1 MYIHEHTNSYNI
13 RSTFKRNLII
23 YAYSYLVNS
32 VHWSLNQ
39 IFSYL
44 SITACLLP
52 KQKYIFFYIMQGLY
66 NYFKN
71 LSTFAK
77 TLKKISTCFVFFT
90 AWQNVKLCWKR
101 TQKSYIIIAMMN
113 AELRNYGHPPYDWQ
127 ARKTS
132 VYYSCKIQTVKSFTL
147 YTAAFTSPLT
157 IWFLC

>member
-1 MYIHEHTNSYNI
+1 MNTLTVIILDPLSREILLFMHI
-13 RSTFKRNLII
+13 RIWGIRFID
-23 YAYSYLVNS
+23 VNS
-32 VHWSLNQ
+32 SLNQ

-90 AWQNVKLCWKR
+90 AWQNVKLGWKK
-101 TQKSYIIIAMMN
+101 TQKSCIIIAMMN
-113 AELRNYGHPPYDWQ
+113 AELRNY
-127 ARKTS
+127 RTS
-132 VYYSCKIQTVKSFTL
+132 SL
-147 YTAAFTSPLT
+147 RLTSSINFSLL
-157 IWFLC
+157 FM